1 MEVVPLCEIDDLGG
15 FARTYLGK
23 DDPNGY
29 NRRNCKRERYAF
41 TNMRHA
47 GIEPATS
54 CVTGRC
60 SNQIELPPH
69 V

>member
-1 MEVVPLCEIDDLGG
+1 MEVAPPCEIGDLGG

-47 GIEPATS
+47 GIEPATFDPK
-54 CVTGRC
+54 G
-60 SNQIELPPH
+60 P
-69 V
+69 